1 MKKYKVVFCDEIY
14 YNIEVKAKNEKVAEK
29 KAEELWHDGEADGEC
44 LEHLLLSTE
53 EIKEWKELN

>member
-53 EIKEWKELN
+53 EIKE